1 MHFFRTSNN
10 TVGNATQPTMYLIGS
25 KILFAVASVRSIVR
39 SIVDVEI
46 QTTSLRF
53 RTSLPFETRKY
64 DTQNEFDRL
73 NE

>member
-25 KILFAVASVRSIVR
+25 KILFAVASVRST
-39 SIVDVEI
+39 IVDVEI

-53 RTSLPFETRKY
+53 
-64 DTQNEFDRL
+64 
-73 NE
+73 

>member
-25 KILFAVASVRSIVR
+25 KILFAVASVRST
-39 SIVDVEI
+39 IVDVEI
-46 QTTSLRF
+46 HTTSLRF
-53 RTSLPFETRKY
+53 RTGLPFETRKC

>member
-25 KILFAVASVRSIVR
+25 KILFAVASVRST
-39 SIVDVEI
+39 IVDVEI

-53 RTSLPFETRKY
+53 RTGLPFETRKC
-64 DTQNEFDRL
+64 DTQN
-73 NE
+73 

>member
-25 KILFAVASVRSIVR
+25 KILFAVASVRST
-39 SIVDVEI
+39 IVDVEI

-53 RTSLPFETRKY
+53 RTSLPFETRKC
-64 DTQNEFDRL
+64 DTQN
-73 NE
+73 